1 MVDGRWE
8 LAVDTPMG
16 RRFLQADLRASGS
29 EVFGTISGELNN
41 DVQITDGKIDGKDVS
56 FSAFLN
62 TPAGATNISAKLRV
76 SDDAMTG
83 TVSTSF
89 GTFNMTGTKK

>member
-1 MVDGRWE
+1 MEGRWE

-16 RRFLQADLRASGS
+16 RRVLDLDLKVSGN
-29 EVFGTISGELNN
+29 EAFGTLNTDMN
-41 DVQITDGKIDGKDVS
+41 NNVQIVDGKVNGNELT

-62 TPAGATNISAKLRV
+62 TPAGATNTMTTVRI
-76 SDDAMTG
+76 SDDTATG

-89 GTFNMTGTKK
+89 GTFSVNGLKK